1 MQFDQTSAPEEQVV
15 TQSKIIGLLALSV
28 GGVLLF
34 FAWSASNAPL
44 DQISEGLT
52 DRSRDDVMQFLLSGL
67 LGVVTGSALLYLSF
81 SRD

>member
-1 MQFDQTSAPEEQVV
+1 M

-28 GGVLLF
+28 GSVLLF
-34 FAWSASNAPL
+34 FAWRVSNAPL
-44 DQISEGLT
+44 DQMSEGLT
-52 DRSRDDVMQFLLSGL
+52 DRSRGDVMQFLLTGL

>member
-1 MQFDQTSAPEEQVV
+1 M

-28 GGVLLF
+28 GSVLLF
-34 FAWSASNAPL
+34 FAWRVSNAPF
-44 DQISEGLT
+44 DQMSEGLT
-52 DRSRDDVMQFLLSGL
+52 DRSRGDVMQFLLTGL